1 MDQTRWWEQE
11 IPIGGPIQKGQLL
24 TYNLTELIKPESYLV
39 RLTPITRYGEGDAS
53 ERTITYR
60 EFHCS
65 FEEEALCSF
74 SQDKSDEFDWIR
86 QSGTKEGTTYTPN
99 TGPSSDHTGSSQGFY
114 MFIETS
120 RPRLEGDKARLMSPT
135 FNINTKSVSSSSASK
150 NPTYCFTFY
159 YHMFG
164 KHIGA
169 LNIFLRLKGQML
181 TDTLIWS
188 LTGNQGNYWQQ
199 ARVNIHPTT
208 TFQVVMEGVRG
219 SGIEGNIAIDDVTIE
234 EGECKDSPSN
244 SENLHNPNPVRIGPW
259 ALQTVHIAQLM
270 IQNILK
276 SFYLRKIA
284 LNY

>member
-1 MDQTRWWEQE
+1 MDSDGAQFCGSNCGLSAWHQMDQTRWWEQE

-39 RLTPITRYGEGDAS
+39 RLTPITRYAPVNPHLS
-53 ERTITYR
+53 
-60 EFHCS
+60 
-65 FEEEALCSF
+65 
-74 SQDKSDEFDWIR
+74 
-86 QSGTKEGTTYTPN
+86 
-99 TGPSSDHTGSSQGFY
+99 FY

-244 SENLHNPNPVRIGPW
+244 N
-259 ALQTVHIAQLM
+259 
-270 IQNILK
+270 LK
-276 SFYLRKIA
+276 SFASQPTYYVCLLYVSQSLVLIGWER
-284 LNY
+284 